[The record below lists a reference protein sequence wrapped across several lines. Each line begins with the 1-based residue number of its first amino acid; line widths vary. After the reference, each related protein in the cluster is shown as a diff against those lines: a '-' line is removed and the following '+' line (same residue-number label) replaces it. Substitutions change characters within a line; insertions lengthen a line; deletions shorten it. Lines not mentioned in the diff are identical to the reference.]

1 MIDTFR
7 HKGMRKKLVKQLT
20 EKGISDQNI
29 LSIINSIPRHLFLDQ
44 AFEEWAYEDKAFPI
58 GNEQTISQPYTVAY
72 QTMLL
77 NVVKRDKVLEIGTGS
92 GYQSAV
98 LAMMGARVFSIERQ
112 KNLYEKTSQFLE
124 VNRFGNIRTFYKDGF
139 LGLPEF
145 APFDKIIITAG
156 AATFPQKLAEQLK
169 IGGVMV
175 VPMGKDHQVMY
186 RFTRLSDLEFR
197 KEVFENFQFVPMLS
211 GVNP

>member
-1 MIDTFR
+1 MKDTFR
-7 HKGMRKKLVKQLT
+7 HKGMRRKLVDQLAK
-20 EKGISDQNI
+20 KGITDQNI
-29 LSIINSIPRHLFLDQ
+29 LSIINTIPRHIFLDK

-77 NVVKRDKVLEIGTGS
+77 KIKKRDKVLEIGTGS

-98 LAMMGARVFSIERQ
+98 LGMMGARVFSIERQ
-112 KNLYEKTSQFLE
+112 KNLFEKTSQFLQLYK
-124 VNRFGNIRTFYKDGF
+124 FGNIRTFYKDGF

-156 AATFPQKLAEQLK
+156 AATFPHLLAGQLK

-175 VPMGKDHQVMY
+175 IPLGDQHQVMH
-186 RFTRLSDLEFR
+186 RFRRTSETEFD
-197 KEVFENFQFVPMLS
+197 KEVFEYFQFVPMLS